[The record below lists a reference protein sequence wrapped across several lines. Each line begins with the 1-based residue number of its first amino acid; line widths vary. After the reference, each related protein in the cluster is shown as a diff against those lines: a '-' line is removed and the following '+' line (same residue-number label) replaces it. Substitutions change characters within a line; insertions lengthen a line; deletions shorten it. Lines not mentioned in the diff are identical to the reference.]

1 MREMRYITICLFLIL
16 GTAKGYS
23 QVDFTSSN
31 LPIIIINSQSTPND
45 QEKVQASLNIIAN
58 SQGLRNEITDPPLE
72 YQGLCGLKIRGESSA
87 TFPKKSYSIETWAS
101 LGQDIDTSFLGF
113 PSEEDFILYGP
124 YPDKSLMNNV
134 LIMHLANE
142 MGQYAS
148 KTQYVELVLNGS
160 YEGLYVL
167 MEKIKRDKNRVDI
180 SKLRAEDTD
189 GDELTG
195 GYIFRIDKGE
205 HEDWTSQ
212 QHIFDR
218 PGRFVEYQYYY
229 PDPEDLQPEQRTY
242 IQDYMD
248 AFEEAAVAEDYVN
261 NDGKHYT
268 EYINLRSFVD
278 NFILNELSKNVDAYR
293 LSSYFHKEKDS
304 KGGRLHAGPV
314 WDFNLSFGNADFCN
328 VLSTSNWLYYDC
340 VGNSPAWWDNFLSD
354 ETFTEALG
362 CRYHTL
368 RSNLLSQSNLEEQ
381 LDQWS
386 RRIEEAQLRNF
397 QRWDILGVYVW
408 PNAGFYTFAD
418 DHATL
423 MSFYKDWI
431 EMRLRWLDENMP
443 ASSGDCAKFDDPNFE
458 VKDLSSTEDAMSSSV
473 RLYPNPAYT
482 NVTIESDQV
491 IKQLTIHNLV
501 GQVVQRNSDLG
512 YSVTLPITL
521 TPGTYFIRLNLD
533 TETITRKIEV
543 TNP

>member
-1 MREMRYITICLFLIL
+1 MKYSTVLLFVICFA
-16 GTAKGYS
+16 TKAYN

-31 LPIIIINSQSTPND
+31 LPIIIINSQSAPND
-45 QEKVQASLNIIAN
+45 QGKVAASLNIIAN
-58 SQGLRNEITDPPLE
+58 SQGLRNEVTDPPTE

-101 LGQDIDTSFLGF
+101 LGQDVDTSFLGF
-113 PSEEDFILYGP
+113 PAEEDFILYGP

-134 LIMHLANE
+134 LVMHLANE

-148 KTQYVELVLNGS
+148 RTQYVELVLNDS

-180 SKLRAEDTD
+180 SKLRAEDIE

-212 QHIFDR
+212 QHIYDR

-248 AFEEAAVAEDYVN
+248 AFEAAAVAEDYVN
-261 NDGKHYT
+261 SEGRHYT

-362 CRYHTL
+362 CRYHSL
-368 RSNLLSQSNLEEQ
+368 RSNLLSLSNLEAQ

-397 QRWDILGVYVW
+397 QRWEILGLYVW

-423 MSFYKDWI
+423 MSAYKDWI
-431 EMRLRWLDENMP
+431 ELRLRWLDENMP
-443 ASSGDCAKFDDPNFE
+443 AASGDCAKFDDPDFE
-458 VKDLSSTEDAMSSSV
+458 VKGLSSTADPTRSSL
-473 RLYPNPAYT
+473 RLYPNPAITYI
-482 NVTIESDQV
+482 NIESDQV
-491 IKQLTIHNLV
+491 IEELTIHNLM
-501 GQVVQRNSDLG
+501 GQVVERHSNLG
-512 YSVTLPITL
+512 LRATLPITL
-521 TPGTYFIRLNLD
+521 TPGTYFIKLNLA
-533 TETITRKIEV
+533 TESITRKIQV